1 MWFLIIFF
9 IIVIILFMKSI
20 DNIVLENRKEKKE
33 KEDIIQKG
41 ISKYDAIFS
50 TKINHISGLSL
61 AENSECII
69 YLCKDLIVVESAGNV
84 FKLQINR
91 ILDMNIKTSKEIQ
104 NSISGAISGYMI
116 LGAVGAILN
125 STITDIHKFFL
136 IIYKNKENEKQCISF
151 DMKNN
156 VEIFK
161 NISNY
166 IEAYKIGITNKKEIE
181 L

>member
-1 MWFLIIFF
+1 
-9 IIVIILFMKSI
+9 
-20 DNIVLENRKEKKE
+20 
-33 KEDIIQKG
+33 
-41 ISKYDAIFS
+41 
-50 TKINHISGLSL
+50 
-61 AENSECII
+61 
-69 YLCKDLIVVESAGNV
+69 
-84 FKLQINR
+84 
-91 ILDMNIKTSKEIQ
+91 MNIKTSKEIQ

-136 IIYKNKENEKQCISF
+136 IIYKNKENENQCISF